1 MNPLSTLPRPLG
13 LLLISCCLG
22 LGLPAM
28 GKEKKSTPVVQCEQ
42 NGELKPCA
50 GDNSAELEKPGKA
63 KSFKAQADDGG
74 VHTEK
79 KHKRKKKKSSKK
91 SSSKKIKAAQ
101 SDDN

>member
-28 GKEKKSTPVVQCEQ
+28 GKEKKTSPGLQCEE

-50 GDNSAELEKPGKA
+50 GDQTAHLEKPAKA
-63 KSFKAQADDGG
+63 KSFKAQADDGEID
-74 VHTEK
+74 TEK
-79 KHKRKKKKSSKK
+79 KQTKKKKTSSKK
-91 SSSKKIKAAQ
+91 SAKQKPKTNPPV
-101 SDDN
+101 DG